1 MEQKVIASYSNLCVE
16 LEELLDVIELG
27 QDDGTPNKMAATL
40 NVVGMALK
48 GIISVH
54 QENIKVMEKNDKEFW
69 YELVI

>member
-1 MEQKVIASYSNLCVE
+1 MEQKVIASYSILCVE

-54 QENIKVMEKNDKEFW
+54 QENIKMMDEHEKE
-69 YELVI
+69 I

>member
-1 MEQKVIASYSNLCVE
+1 MEQKVIASYSILCVE

-54 QENIKVMEKNDKEFW
+54 QENIKVMEKIDKE
-69 YELVI
+69 I

>member
-16 LEELLDVIELG
+16 LEDLLDVIELG

-54 QENIKVMEKNDKEFW
+54 QENIKVMEKNDKEF
-69 YELVI
+69 

>member
-1 MEQKVIASYSNLCVE
+1 MEQKAIGLYSILCVE

-54 QENIKVMEKNDKEFW
+54 QENIKVIDEYEKEN
-69 YELVI
+69 

>member
-1 MEQKVIASYSNLCVE
+1 MEQKAIASYSILCVE

-27 QDDGTPNKMAATL
+27 LDDGTPNKMAATL

-54 QENIKVMEKNDKEFW
+54 QENIKVMEKIDKEF
-69 YELVI
+69 

>member
-54 QENIKVMEKNDKEFW
+54 QENIKVMEKNDKEF
-69 YELVI
+69 

>member
-54 QENIKVMEKNDKEFW
+54 QENIKVMEIQCLNFQGH
-69 YELVI
+69 L

>member
-1 MEQKVIASYSNLCVE
+1 MEQKVIASYSILCVE

-54 QENIKVMEKNDKEFW
+54 QENIKVIEKIDKEF
-69 YELVI
+69 

>member
-1 MEQKVIASYSNLCVE
+1 MEQKVIASYSILCVE

-54 QENIKVMEKNDKEFW
+54 QENIKVMEKIDKEF
-69 YELVI
+69 